1 MEFSLYILSI
11 GMVGIIV
18 SFDINGLK
26 VEYGNYFTLDIDSL
40 FIDTAKITCI
50 IGRNGCGKS
59 TLIKAMCGLIKYP
72 EGNIIY
78 NGREI
83 KHMKAKRLARE
94 IAVLSQKHND
104 VSAFKV
110 KELISLGRFPYN
122 RFFHKSERDDRKA
135 IEEAVYLT
143 RIENFLERKV
153 NSLSGG
159 ELQRVW
165 IALALVQQPDVL
177 FLDEP
182 STFMDIVCQI
192 ELLELIKKLNTEKN
206 IGIVA
211 VMHDLSHVLWLS
223 DDVIMMSNGKVV
235 TSGPVD
241 SVMNSENIRDVFNFD
256 CRIENTMKGVFPSI
270 IINENQKRDILE

>member
-1 MEFSLYILSI
+1 MTHVFTIGTMSFVLLTQAIFLRGFAYAILAPTLMWALDESVPSLEQFFMGLFVFNILHMYLAGAAGYGIYTTIFSRFMNDNMMSYGQHLTLTHLDMAHFNFGEYVGHDFLHSMI
-11 GMVGIIV
+11 MVAIKQV
-18 SFDINGLK
+18 
-26 VEYGNYFTLDIDSL
+26 YGYVI
-40 FIDTAKITCI
+40 
-50 IGRNGCGKS
+50 
-59 TLIKAMCGLIKYP
+59 
-72 EGNIIY
+72 
-78 NGREI
+78 
-83 KHMKAKRLARE
+83 
-94 IAVLSQKHND
+94 
-104 VSAFKV
+104 
-110 KELISLGRFPYN
+110 
-122 RFFHKSERDDRKA
+122 
-135 IEEAVYLT
+135 
-143 RIENFLERKV
+143 
-153 NSLSGG
+153 
-159 ELQRVW
+159 W